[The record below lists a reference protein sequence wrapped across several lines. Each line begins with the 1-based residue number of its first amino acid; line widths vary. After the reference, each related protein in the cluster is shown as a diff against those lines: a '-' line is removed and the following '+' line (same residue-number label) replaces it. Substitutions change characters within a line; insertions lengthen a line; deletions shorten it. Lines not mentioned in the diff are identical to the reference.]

1 MSIQEARESLP
12 MVSVNTVFGLLTG
25 KVTGRENEWATVTVE
40 GFGQWQFSWATIAR
54 AITNHHPLQA

>member
-25 KVTGRENEWATVTVE
+25 KVTGGEDSATVTVE